1 MYPQHCWALTALQ
14 NVKIRFF
21 NKIRCTFWLNGA
33 FVSISFLLQEVMFA
47 QDCKSSNSTQNIIY
61 EAKKAVPGGHSSSAD
76 NNQSFTELSCFTTLL
91 LLYIIINNIT
101 HHLMLKLSKQSW
113 FPMYEVML
121 NPFQPTNSIL
131 WELYENDILAF
142 HEVVWLWLV
151 GKSSFTEV
159 LETNIKRV
167 DVPTLSNIALL
178 SSRIGACC
186 LDWVFEL
193 FWRSV
198 YVIWT
203 HRPCCRYNK

>member
-1 MYPQHCWALTALQ
+1 MWKFVFWRNPMHILIKWGICKHFLFAAGGNVCTRLQ
-14 NVKIRFF
+14 EFKFYA
-21 NKIRCTFWLNGA
+21 K
-33 FVSISFLLQEVMFA
+33 ISFTKQKTVL
-47 QDCKSSNSTQNIIY
+47 
-61 EAKKAVPGGHSSSAD
+61 GGHSSSAD

-91 LLYIIINNIT
+91 LLYIIINDNIT
-101 HHLMLKLSKQSW
+101 QHLMLKLSKQSW